1 MNLEHSLEANQQIA
15 NITLFVHQE
24 DPEDLIDT
32 TSPFVEDIKIE
43 QERAICKRFEVRL
56 LAPCPTRFS
65 EVLQRGRI
73 FDLHYFPLEYQVSAV
88 KRRINLT
95 IIFSG
100 ESSK

>member
-1 MNLEHSLEANQQIA
+1 MNLAHSLKTNQQIA
-15 NITLFVHQE
+15 NMTLFVHQE

-43 QERAICKRFEVRL
+43 QERANCNGFEVRL

-88 KRRINLT
+88 KEKINLT
-95 IIFSG
+95 IIIAG